1 MATALRPIGHEDR
14 LSLVEHLDELRT
26 RIIISLVFFLAAFA
40 FCFWQND
47 RILDIMDRPLEKSA
61 FHKNSDD
68 PLEKSALYQQS
79 LKQLS
84 LQLAVLGRDMAR
96 SGDMSAAQKSEWAQL
111 ARQAEQTAAAAPAAG
126 GRRPV
131 TLGVGEPFTVTFRVV
146 GYAALLI
153 ALPFLLWQA
162 YAFVLPAFSPRER
175 QIALPLMLMVPF
187 LFIAGVVFAY
197 YMVLPNAINFLQNFN
212 DDNYDILIQ
221 ARDYYRFSIMVLM
234 AMGLLFQ
241 VPIGILAVTRVGI
254 VTPRQLRK
262 NRRYAILIIAVVA
275 MVLPGQDPITMLL
288 LMAPLL
294 VLFEGSILLA
304 SIVDRRVE
312 RTRAREE
319 AELAASEEDDEDILH
334 DPDPED
340 R

>member
-1 MATALRPIGHEDR
+1 
-14 LSLVEHLDELRT
+14 
-26 RIIISLVFFLAAFA
+26 
-40 FCFWQND
+40 
-47 RILDIMDRPLEKSA
+47 
-61 FHKNSDD
+61 
-68 PLEKSALYQQS
+68 
-79 LKQLS
+79 
-84 LQLAVLGRDMAR
+84 
-96 SGDMSAAQKSEWAQL
+96 
-111 ARQAEQTAAAAPAAG
+111 
-126 GRRPV
+126 V

>member
-1 MATALRPIGHEDR
+1 L
-14 LSLVEHLDELRT
+14 
-26 RIIISLVFFLAAFA
+26 
-40 FCFWQND
+40 
-47 RILDIMDRPLEKSA
+47 
-61 FHKNSDD
+61 
-68 PLEKSALYQQS
+68 
-79 LKQLS
+79 
-84 LQLAVLGRDMAR
+84 
-96 SGDMSAAQKSEWAQL
+96 AQL